1 MTIGV
6 EWRDYDV
13 MVVGSGGAGSHAA
26 RSASESGASVLV
38 VSKDPVGCSDTKISE
53 GIATVRESGT
63 TDDTE
68 DILSEN
74 LQMAGGNL
82 PLRNITDAFAQD
94 SKLAYDRYRQNG
106 LRPGIDKARNAPQTL
121 PLPMGGHNKRR
132 SVGHKNAGI
141 AFGHAN
147 WDAVVQGK
155 KIDYLE
161 DAWFLDLVT
170 ERASPE
176 DASSQSRIVGGLIYD
191 ATRGLL
197 VAVRTPAVVIAS
209 GGLSTLFFPKTDTM
223 RGNTGDSYAVAYR
236 AGAELIDME
245 QLQFLPFCLAS
256 PPSYEGL
263 VCGEPVVA
271 SFLGVLRDKN
281 KKVILDS
288 VYMRT
293 RAECASAI
301 MHAVADGRGTPN
313 GGAYLDMTA
322 NKRLPKSGPYFM
334 RFLETSLPSAYRN
347 ARQALGKEAAK
358 CDEAWEV
365 RPAAHYHMGGVRVNA
380 DGASVA
386 GKGNG
391 QINKGIRGLYAAG
404 QAMGGLFGAN
414 RLGSTSLTEGVVF
427 GMRAGQSAATL
438 ARENDSRIEEA
449 SFNSSID
456 EFRNRFGQQGNASV
470 VSLRMDLQSKSW
482 DCIGPIRTAEGLIKI
497 DSLIEEWN
505 GKLDEIHI
513 PADPVWN
520 QTFIDFI
527 ELRNMLETARLVS
540 AAAQERD
547 GSLGGHVRL
556 DRPSI
561 SAFSQPYST
570 VVSNNSRELV
580 VSRQMRP
587 RSPLKRQLRYRIM
600 EDVKILGAKCLRLM
614 PTAMLDKRLEKKY
627 KSIMGDSGVA
637 PEIMPGGAEGAV
649 GEA

>member
-1 MTIGV
+1 MI
-6 EWRDYDV
+6 
-13 MVVGSGGAGSHAA
+13 
-26 RSASESGASVLV
+26 
-38 VSKDPVGCSDTKISE
+38 
-53 GIATVRESGT
+53 
-63 TDDTE
+63 
-68 DILSEN
+68 
-74 LQMAGGNL
+74 
-82 PLRNITDAFAQD
+82 
-94 SKLAYDRYRQNG
+94 
-106 LRPGIDKARNAPQTL
+106 
-121 PLPMGGHNKRR
+121 
-132 SVGHKNAGI
+132 
-141 AFGHAN
+141 
-147 WDAVVQGK
+147 
-155 KIDYLE
+155 
-161 DAWFLDLVT
+161 
-170 ERASPE
+170 
-176 DASSQSRIVGGLIYD
+176 GGLVYD
-191 ATRGLL
+191 AGKGRFL
-197 VAVRTPAVVIAS
+197 AVRSPAVIVAA
-209 GGLSTLFFPKTDTM
+209 GGLSTLYFPNTDTM
-223 RGNTGDSYAVAYR
+223 RGNTGDSYALAVR
-236 AGAELIDME
+236 AGAELVDME
-245 QLQFLPFCLAS
+245 QVQFLPFCLTY

-263 VCGEPVVA
+263 LAGEPA
-271 SFLGVLRDKN
+271 TAGYLGVIRDAN
-281 KKVILDS
+281 GKVILDS
-288 VYMRT
+288 VMLRT
-293 RAECASAI
+293 RAECAAAI
-301 MHAVADGRGTPN
+301 VKAVEDGRGTERN
-313 GGAYLDMTA
+313 GCYLDLTA
-322 NKRLPKSGPYFM
+322 NVKAGRSGVYYKN
-334 RFLETSLPSAYRN
+334 FLDTAVSGVMVTV
-347 ARQALGKEAAK
+347 RQALGRGAADCKEQ
-358 CDEAWEV
+358 WEV
-365 RPAAHYHMGGVRVNA
+365 RPGAHYSMGGIRVDEYGSA
-380 DGASVA
+380 VSIDARPRV
-386 GKGNG
+386 K
-391 QINKGIRGLYAAG
+391 GLYAAG

-505 GKLDEIHI
+505 GKLDEIRI

-520 QTFIDFI
+520 QIFIDFI

-587 RSPLKRQLRYRIM
+587 RSPLKRLLRYRIL
-600 EDVKILGAKCLRLM
+600 EDVKILGAKFLRLM